1 MAKFDTTSA
10 PSLDKARELGESC
23 DGVLFHDRHEDEVNA
38 SRIAKMG
45 KRLLELDGEVE
56 NGGENGAFRLQ
67 TPQFWTFVDR
77 ILDVG
82 RSIVQLWSCA
92 VKSRHGFWFVEQICF

>member
-10 PSLDKARELGESC
+10 PSLEKARELGESC
-23 DGVLFHDRHEDEVNA
+23 DGMLFHGGHEDEVNA

-56 NGGENGAFRLQ
+56 TGGENGAFRHHNSVRLLIEALMLEGQ
-67 TPQFWTFVDR
+67 SYNCGVAR
-77 ILDVG
+77 
-82 RSIVQLWSCA
+82 
-92 VKSRHGFWFVEQICF
+92 

>member
-23 DGVLFHDRHEDEVNA
+23 DGVLFHDRNEDEVNA

-56 NGGENGAFRLQ
+56 NGGENGAFRH
-67 TPQFWTFVDR
+67 R
-77 ILDVG
+77 NSG
-82 RSIVQLWSCA
+82 RLLIESLMLGGQSYNCGVA
-92 VKSRHGFWFVEQICF
+92 R